1 MHELSRGEVL
11 GGHRRE
17 QRERVHEL
25 LGGDV
30 LESDGREQFKRVC
43 AVPRRRVLVGGRGE
57 LLRTMCIEFN
67 IDTRRSI
74 YMLLH
79 GFS

>member
-1 MHELSRGEVL
+1 MHELL
-11 GGHRRE
+11 RR
-17 QRERVHEL
+17 
-25 LGGDV
+25 DV

-43 AVPRRRVLVGGRGE
+43 AMPGRFVFGRGRGE

-79 GFS
+79 GFL